1 MITEDWNEEL
11 GLAQCVI
18 TDFSNGVILS
28 GYGRAACH
36 DDDMPYKRAS
46 TGKYIAMTRAQI
58 DILRKKRDYELKPS
72 IMAVEHILST
82 MTNSKKYNPNSYEAK
97 RINKELQ
104 NLKEEL
110 HMINTIIKDEQQ
122 ALLNYLDYK
131 NKTLDKFRNQA
142 ENK

>member
-1 MITEDWNEEL
+1 
-11 GLAQCVI
+11 
-18 TDFSNGVILS
+18 
-28 GYGRAACH
+28 
-36 DDDMPYKRAS
+36 
-46 TGKYIAMTRAQI
+46 MTRAQI

-72 IMAVEHILST
+72 IMAIEHILST

-110 HMINTIIKDEQQ
+110 HMINTIIKDEKQ

-131 NKTLDKFRNQA
+131 NKALDKFRN
-142 ENK
+142 

>member
-28 GYGRAACH
+28 GYGKAMCH
-36 DDDMPYKRAS
+36 DDDEQWKRAS

-72 IMAVEHILST
+72 IMAIEHIIST
-82 MTNSKKYNPNSYEAK
+82 MINSKKYNPNSYEAK
-97 RINKELQ
+97 RIKKELQ
-104 NLKEEL
+104 NLKDDL
-110 HMINTIIKDEQQ
+110 NMVNTIINDEQTSLQTYLKTKDELHQK
-122 ALLNYLDYK
+122 A
-131 NKTLDKFRNQA
+131 
-142 ENK
+142 

>member
-18 TDFSNGVILS
+18 TDISNGVILS
-28 GYGRAACH
+28 GYGRAVCH
-36 DDDMPYKRAS
+36 DDDTQWKRAS

-72 IMAVEHILST
+72 IMAIEHIIST
-82 MTNSKKYNPNSYEAK
+82 MTNSKKYNPDSYEAK
-97 RINKELQ
+97 RIKKELK
-104 NLKEEL
+104 NLKDDL
-110 HMINTIIKDEQQ
+110 HMVNTIIKDEQ
-122 ALLNYLDYK
+122 ASLKTYLDTK
-131 NKTLDKFRNQA
+131 DKLHQEA

>member
-28 GYGRAACH
+28 GYGRAICH
-36 DDDMPYKRAS
+36 DDDTRWKRAS

-72 IMAVEHILST
+72 IMAIEHIIST
-82 MTNSKKYNPNSYEAK
+82 MTNSKKYNPDSYEAK
-97 RINKELQ
+97 RVKKELK
-104 NLKEEL
+104 NLKNDL
-110 HMINTIIKDEQQ
+110 HMINTIIKDEQ
-122 ALLNYLDYK
+122 ASLKTYLDAK
-131 NKTLDKFRNQA
+131 DKLHQEA